1 DHPADSE
8 YNEGAT
14 SNTVTWSPSEA
25 HPSHYIVYRNDTEI
39 AAASWDGSP
48 ITVNVDGLSVGVY
61 NYTIMVYDTSGNW
74 VSDTVLVRVYETTL
88 PIIDQPG
95 NIDYEAG
102 TTGNTIIWTPSDAYP
117 SHYTVYRNDTEIVSA
132 SWDGGSIT
140 VYVDGLNV
148 GVYNYTIMVYDTS
161 GNWIRDIIIVTVYD
175 ISPPM
180 IDQPLDVEYGE
191 GTTGNTVTWTPSD
204 AYPSHYVIYQNDT
217 PVISDSWD
225 GSSITKDV
233 DGLSVGVY
241 NYTIAVYDTSGNW
254 VSDIVLVTVAVSD
267 MIPPI
272 IDHPLDVEYEEGTT
286 GNTISWTPSD
296 VHPSLYVVY
305 QNGTMVALAIW
316 NGTSVT
322 INIEGL
328 SMSVYNYTIVVYD
341 TFGNW
346 VRDTV
351 FVTVDTL
358 TSPTIDQPTD
368 MDYEEGTTGNTITW
382 IPGDVYPS
390 HYVVYRNDIEVASAS
405 WDGNAITVEV
415 DGLSVGLYNYTI
427 VVYDTSGNWVR
438 DTVILTVVDTTI
450 PTIDHPADIYYE
462 EGISG
467 NTIIW
472 TPSDAHPFHYV
483 VYLNGTEVIS
493 DSWNG
498 SLIIVEVD
506 GLSVGVYN
514 YTIVVY
520 DTSGNSVSDANL
532 IIVLPH
538 TTTTTTTTTTATTT
552 TTSEDMTG
560 LIIVFLGVG
569 GIGVIFVVLILMRF
583 RRGS

>member
-1 DHPADSE
+1 
-8 YNEGAT
+8 T

-161 GNWIRDIIIVTVYD
+161 GNWICDIIIVTVYD

-191 GTTGNTVTWTPSD
+191 GTTGNTIIWTPSD

-225 GSSITKDV
+225 GSSITIDV

-272 IDHPLDVEYEEGTT
+272 IDHPLDVE
-286 GNTISWTPSD
+286 
-296 VHPSLYVVY
+296 
-305 QNGTMVALAIW
+305 
-316 NGTSVT
+316 
-322 INIEGL
+322 
-328 SMSVYNYTIVVYD
+328 
-341 TFGNW
+341 
-346 VRDTV
+346 
-351 FVTVDTL
+351 
-358 TSPTIDQPTD
+358 
-368 MDYEEGTTGNTITW
+368 YEEGTTGNTITW